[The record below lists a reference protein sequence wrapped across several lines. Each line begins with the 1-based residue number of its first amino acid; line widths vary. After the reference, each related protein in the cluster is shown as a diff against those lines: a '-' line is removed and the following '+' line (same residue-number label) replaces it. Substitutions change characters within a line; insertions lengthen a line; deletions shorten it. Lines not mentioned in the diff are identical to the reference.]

1 MSTPPINGMQSNDAD
16 EIAWLDVALVLR
28 QNLKILLVFPVVAGL
43 LALAVSFLITPA
55 FMASAKIMP
64 PQQQQSTAAALLGSL
79 GGLAGAAGAAG
90 LKNPADQWI
99 GLLKSRT
106 IADAMVARFDLRSRY
121 DAKFQFQA
129 RNTLAGS
136 TNINAG
142 KDSLITIEVID
153 KDPKLAAEMADA
165 YVEELQK
172 ISKTLAVSEAAQRRL
187 FFEGQ
192 LNDAKKNLIEAETTL
207 RASGVNVSILKT
219 NPEVAV
225 GAIAQ
230 IKAQIASAEVQLS
243 VMRGYLNSG
252 SPEMQ
257 KALTEL
263 SSLRA
268 QLTKADQ
275 KDSAADAASGS
286 DYVGKFRNFKYYET
300 LFELMARQYELA
312 KADEAKDGALI
323 QVVDSA
329 QVPEWKTS
337 PKRGVIAALTTV
349 LALILAI
356 AYVLARQSLMSAALK
371 NPEFAAKLSAL
382 WLGKI
387 KKA

>member
-1 MSTPPINGMQSNDAD
+1 VSATPINGMQSNDAD
-16 EIAWLDVALVLR
+16 EISWLDVALVLR
-28 QNLKILLVFPVVAGL
+28 QNLMILLVFPVVAGL

-106 IADAMVARFDLRSRY
+106 IADAMVARFDLRTRY
-121 DAKFQFQA
+121 DSEFQFQA
-129 RNTLAGS
+129 RNALAGS
-136 TNINAG
+136 TSINAG

-153 KDPKLAAEMADA
+153 KDPKMAAEMADA

-192 LNDAKKNLIEAETTL
+192 LNDAKKNLVEAETTL
-207 RASGVNVSILKT
+207 RASGVNASILKT
-219 NPEVAV
+219 NPEAAV

-252 SPEMQ
+252 SSEMQ
-257 KALTEL
+257 RALTEL

-286 DYVGKFRNFKYYET
+286 DYVGKYRNFKYYET

-323 QVVDSA
+323 QVVDAA
-329 QVPEWKTS
+329 QIPEWKTS

-371 NPEFAAKLSAL
+371 NPDFAAKLSAL
-382 WLGKI
+382 RLGKI
-387 KKA
+387 K

>member
-1 MSTPPINGMQSNDAD
+1 MQSNDAD
-16 EIAWLDVALVLR
+16 EITWLDVALVLR

-153 KDPKLAAEMADA
+153 KDPKMAAEMA
-165 YVEELQK
+165 
-172 ISKTLAVSEAAQRRL
+172 
-187 FFEGQ
+187 
-192 LNDAKKNLIEAETTL
+192 
-207 RASGVNVSILKT
+207 
-219 NPEVAV
+219 
-225 GAIAQ
+225 
-230 IKAQIASAEVQLS
+230 
-243 VMRGYLNSG
+243 
-252 SPEMQ
+252 
-257 KALTEL
+257 
-263 SSLRA
+263 
-268 QLTKADQ
+268 
-275 KDSAADAASGS
+275 
-286 DYVGKFRNFKYYET
+286 
-300 LFELMARQYELA
+300 AR
-312 KADEAKDGALI
+312 
-323 QVVDSA
+323 
-329 QVPEWKTS
+329 
-337 PKRGVIAALTTV
+337 
-349 LALILAI
+349 
-356 AYVLARQSLMSAALK
+356 
-371 NPEFAAKLSAL
+371 
-382 WLGKI
+382 
-387 KKA
+387 